1 MVPRVNGAGEN
12 FRGRD
17 MQALRR
23 ELRARMELRPVE
35 QWSAHLLAALV
46 AVFDVEFAGD
56 GRDDA
61 LQPGVG
67 GRPNLRII
75 R

>member
-12 FRGRD
+12 LRGRD

-46 AVFDVEFAGD
+46 AVFDV
-56 GRDDA
+56 
-61 LQPGVG
+61 
-67 GRPNLRII
+67 
-75 R
+75 